1 MFKQEK
7 GFIGRG
13 EYNIFPSEI
22 GCSLGIEHHGGH
34 FMVMLVNGTEG
45 DPERDGQRD
54 SSYEEPPAKI
64 ASIPCVILC
73 TSFGKWRVERK
84 AKTSC

>member
-7 GFIGRG
+7 GFIGRR

-34 FMVMLVNGTEG
+34 FMVMLVNVIEG
-45 DPERDGQRD
+45 DPERGGRWD
-54 SSYEEPPAKI
+54 STYEETPDKI
-64 ASIPCVILC
+64 ASIPCVILY
-73 TSFGKWRVERK
+73 TSFGR
-84 AKTSC
+84 